1 MRFLFLLLF
10 LTFPLIAKSDVF
22 FEDAGA
28 LGVMAGVAKACGENT
43 QKLDDYELIA
53 VRLIANKADS
63 AIQEKEGYRKYVQE
77 KMKAERKQ
85 KNAPAMSCGEVLSRF
100 ENMPLFESVVYRDG
114 SLKLSD
120 GTFLPAKRPP
130 LKVNKK

>member
-10 LTFPLIAKSDVF
+10 LVFPLIAKSDVF

-28 LGVMAGVAKACGENT
+28 LGTMAGVAKACGENA

-63 AIQEKEGYRKYVQE
+63 ASQEKEGYRKYVQE
-77 KMKAERKQ
+77 KMKAQRKQ
-85 KNAPAMSCGEVLSRF
+85 KNAPVMSCAEVLSRF
-100 ENMPLFESVVYRDG
+100 ENMPLFKSVVYRDG

>member
-1 MRFLFLLLF
+1 MRIVLFCF
-10 LTFPLIAKSDVF
+10 IFTFPFMALSDTF
-22 FEDAGA
+22 FEDAGS
-28 LGVMAGVAKACGENT
+28 LGAIAGVAKACGENA

-53 VRLIANKADS
+53 VRLIANKANS
-63 AIQEKEGYRKYVQE
+63 AGQEKEGYRKYVQE

-85 KNAPAMSCGEVLSRF
+85 KNVPAMSCGEVLSRF